1 LRLDWV
7 THYEI
12 VPGFGYGYT
21 LTNFRF
27 REVLQLLGVELDNK
41 AKIAIHL
48 CHPLD
53 FKPVPGKKN
62 ILFTMTE
69 GPPIQQWFVDAFK
82 KADMILVP
90 SQFCF
95 DLFEKHRGKKPM
107 FVNRLGFDDTKF
119 KYSRRKWS
127 IGDEFIFLYLGAPNT
142 RKGWDKVMSAHSWIL
157 RELPFVKVI
166 FKVSSETGQGKV
178 AEKDGIIFDSRRY
191 PDDAVPMLYEMS
203 NAFVM
208 PTTGE
213 GFGLPMLEALAT
225 GLPVVTTRYSGQLD
239 FLSEKNAYFC
249 KHTFET
255 VPMSDG
261 TPFHAACADVGSLAK
276 AMLEVIK
283 DYDKALDKAELGS
296 EFVRNNFTWKNA
308 GRQLIKN
315 INRMRWEE
323 WKLP

>member
-1 LRLDWV
+1 MLLDWV
-7 THYEI
+7 THYEV

-27 REVLQLLGVELDNK
+27 REHLQKLGVVLDKK
-41 AKIAIHL
+41 AKVAIHL

-62 ILFTMTE
+62 VLFTMTE

-82 KADMILVP
+82 RADLILVP

-95 DLFEKHRGKKPM
+95 DLFKEHRGKKPM
-107 FVNRLGFDDTKF
+107 FVNKLGFDETKF
-119 KYSRRKWS
+119 RYIDRSWTF
-127 IGDEFIFLYLGAPNT
+127 GDEFAFLYLGAPNT

-157 RELPFVKVI
+157 SSLPFIRII
-166 FKVSSETGQGKV
+166 FKVSSETGEGKV
-178 AEKDGIIFDSRRY
+178 VEKDGIIFDSRRY
-191 PDDAVPMLYEMS
+191 PDEAIPQLYEMA

-213 GFGLPMLEALAT
+213 GFGLPLLEALAT
-225 GLPVVTTRYSGQLD
+225 GLPIVTTRYSGQLD
-239 FLSEKNAYFC
+239 FLSEKFSYFC

-261 TPFHAACADVGSLAK
+261 TPFFAACADVGSLAK
-276 AMLEVIK
+276 AMLEVVK
-283 DYDKALDKAELGS
+283 NYPLALEKARRGAEYAQK
-296 EFVRNNFTWKNA
+296 NFTWTHA
-308 GRQLIKN
+308 SRQLIRN
-315 INRMRWEE
+315 IDRMRWSE
-323 WKLP
+323 WKSQ